1 MKALSEEKAIY
12 NRSSS
17 RVVYLNV
24 AVNAIKRLR
33 SEAPREPGP
42 TPDPEPDT
50 ISSKL
55 ATSPIKQKTSFS
67 HMAVIG
73 GAKAAKI
80 SYTLHR
86 SKGITIKIPDT
97 FVGKNAVFLKN
108 YANVDKS
115 HSDVKF
121 HE

>member
-1 MKALSEEKAIY
+1 MQALSEEKTIY
-12 NRSSS
+12 DRSSS

-24 AVNAIKRLR
+24 AVNTIKRLR

-42 TPDPEPDT
+42 ESDT
-50 ISSKL
+50 ETEVKPVKV
-55 ATSPIKQKTSFS
+55 TSPIKQKATFS

-86 SKGITIKIPDT
+86 SKGGTIKIPDT
-97 FVGKNAVFLKN
+97 FVGKM
-108 YANVDKS
+108 YC
-115 HSDVKF
+115 
-121 HE
+121 

>member
-1 MKALSEEKAIY
+1 MYFTLKALSEEKAVY
-12 NRSSS
+12 DRSSS

-42 TPDPEPDT
+42 EPDIET
-50 ISSKL
+50 ATDSIKP
-55 ATSPIKQKTSFS
+55 TSPIKQRATLS
-67 HMAVIG
+67 HVAMIG

-86 SKGITIKIPDT
+86 SKGGTIKIPDT
-97 FVGKNAVFLKN
+97 FVGKIF
-108 YANVDKS
+108 Y
-115 HSDVKF
+115 
-121 HE
+121 